1 MQFLACV
8 NDFCWMFETVRICS
22 LPSLCEFVKGELKYS
37 LKSVT
42 WKCSWGGGKMEGK
55 GEGAVTLPALLSEES
70 VLHDIQLCGLS
81 TNHLFRITLREIMCC
96 VLNNCLVIH
105 CYNLTT
111 TTTGSFFAFQ
121 RGLPA
126 YANAI
131 LGNLVWLAISSHLL
145 NFPLLKQCL
154 GCSSNVEHRK
164 LGEGGMEEP
173 TSLSLPPP
181 CTSATPPR
189 QSTFLKILDLHPF

>member
-1 MQFLACV
+1 
-8 NDFCWMFETVRICS
+8 
-22 LPSLCEFVKGELKYS
+22 
-37 LKSVT
+37 
-42 WKCSWGGGKMEGK
+42 MEGK
-55 GEGAVTLPALLSEES
+55 GEGAVTLLAMLSEES
-70 VLHDIQLCGLS
+70 VLQDIQLCGLS

-105 CYNLTT
+105 CHNLTT

-154 GCSSNVEHRK
+154 GCSSNVEHRN
-164 LGEGGMEEP
+164 LGGGGEWRRAGANIAV
-173 TSLSLPPP
+173 PPP
-181 CTSATPPR
+181 S
-189 QSTFLKILDLHPF
+189 LHLCHAA

>member
-1 MQFLACV
+1 
-8 NDFCWMFETVRICS
+8 
-22 LPSLCEFVKGELKYS
+22 
-37 LKSVT
+37 
-42 WKCSWGGGKMEGK
+42 MEGK

-70 VLHDIQLCGLS
+70 DLQDIQLCGLS

-105 CYNLTT
+105 CHNLTT

-154 GCSSNVEHRK
+154 GCSSNVEHRN
-164 LGEGGMEEP
+164 LGGGGEWRRAGANIAGGGGCELRFAFFDF
-173 TSLSLPPP
+173 SNWALLSG
-181 CTSATPPR
+181 
-189 QSTFLKILDLHPF
+189 K

>member
-1 MQFLACV
+1 
-8 NDFCWMFETVRICS
+8 
-22 LPSLCEFVKGELKYS
+22 
-37 LKSVT
+37 
-42 WKCSWGGGKMEGK
+42 MEGK

-70 VLHDIQLCGLS
+70 DLQDIQLCGLS
-81 TNHLFRITLREIMCC
+81 TNHLFRITLREMCC

-105 CYNLTT
+105 CHNLTT

-154 GCSSNVEHRK
+154 GCSSNVEHRN
-164 LGEGGMEEP
+164 LGGGGEWRRAGANIAV
-173 TSLSLPPP
+173 PPP
-181 CTSATPPR
+181 S
-189 QSTFLKILDLHPF
+189 LHARRLSNLHF

>member
-1 MQFLACV
+1 MGRRK
-8 NDFCWMFETVRICS
+8 N
-22 LPSLCEFVKGELKYS
+22 G
-37 LKSVT
+37 
-42 WKCSWGGGKMEGK
+42 GK

-70 VLHDIQLCGLS
+70 DLQDIQLCGLS

-105 CYNLTT
+105 CHNLTT

-154 GCSSNVEHRK
+154 GCSSNVEHRN
-164 LGEGGMEEP
+164 LGGGGEWRRAGANIAA
-173 TSLSLPPP
+173 PPP
-181 CTSATPPR
+181 S
-189 QSTFLKILDLHPF
+189 LHLCHAA

>member
-1 MQFLACV
+1 
-8 NDFCWMFETVRICS
+8 
-22 LPSLCEFVKGELKYS
+22 
-37 LKSVT
+37 
-42 WKCSWGGGKMEGK
+42 MEGK

-105 CYNLTT
+105 CHNLTT

-131 LGNLVWLAISSHLL
+131 LGSLVSNKLSSFKLSAAQAML
-145 NFPLLKQCL
+145 RLFEQC
-154 GCSSNVEHRK
+154 
-164 LGEGGMEEP
+164 
-173 TSLSLPPP
+173 
-181 CTSATPPR
+181 
-189 QSTFLKILDLHPF
+189 